1 MATKKIS
8 ELQTQVNNL
17 SNARFL
23 VTEGGVSKYATGS
36 QLQAAASAASKY
48 TSPET
53 SLPAL
58 NATVTWTHGL
68 GQAPDLI
75 QLLLRCKT
83 AEYGYSVGDE
93 VRYTSEYSGASLYN
107 FWANSTTIG
116 FRGYLTAGASLFNL
130 VRRDITGSTTQA
142 TPANWKVIVK
152 GMIF

>member
-8 ELQTQVNNL
+8 ELQAQVNNL

-23 VTEGGVSKYATGS
+23 VTEGGVSKYATGA

-53 SLPAL
+53 SLPAV
-58 NATVTWTHGL
+58 NTTVTWTHGL

-93 VRYTSEYSGASLYN
+93 IRFTSAYTYYVGAYT
-107 FWANSTTIG
+107 FWANSSTIG
-116 FRGYLTAGASLFNL
+116 FRHATTAGTVFNIVDRSVAGTLRNPTATKWRL
-130 VRRDITGSTTQA
+130 V
-142 TPANWKVIVK
+142 VK